1 MMRKITMVLF
11 AITCAIITVHRS
23 NAGDMETLLQNA
35 RSTGKA
41 VMLELGSEGC
51 IPCEQ
56 MKPVMQKLS
65 TDYRDRLEVV
75 NVDVRKDRSAAQRFH
90 VFAIPMQ
97 IFLDKNSNEIHRH
110 FGYYSYEEII
120 PVLKKMGIE

>member
-1 MMRKITMVLF
+1 MMRKIMMVLF
-11 AITCAIITVHRS
+11 AVTFTIITVNCS
-23 NAGDMETLLQNA
+23 NAGDIETPLQNA
-35 RSTGKA
+35 RRTGKA

-65 TDYRDRLEVV
+65 TDYKDRLEVV
-75 NVDVRKDRSAAQRFH
+75 SVDVRKDRSAAQRFH
-90 VFAIPMQ
+90 VFAIPTQ
-97 IFLDKNSNEIHRH
+97 IFLDKNSKEIHRH

-120 PVLKKMGIE
+120 PVLKKMGI